1 MISAG
6 EIELPE
12 QSKSSGISLRGRTVP
27 GYIAVEGPIGVGKP
41 PLARRIADTFDYDL
55 LLEEAELNPFLERFY
70 QNRQQTALATQL
82 FFLFQRVQ
90 KITELKQRDMFD
102 QARVADFVLEKDPLF
117 ARVNLEPDEFTLY
130 EKVFSKMRVD
140 APVPDLVI
148 YLQASPDRLLERIDR
163 RGIDAERL
171 IDRQYL
177 EQLNEVY
184 SEFFLYYDAAPL
196 LIVNANEIDLAQ
208 GDRDY
213 EQLVDYMLNIKK
225 GRHYF
230 NPTFLAEDLLLIS
243 RREST
248 E

>member
-1 MISAG
+1 MITAG

-12 QSKSSGISLRGRTVP
+12 QSTSSGISLRGRTVP
-27 GYIAVEGPIGVGKP
+27 GYIAVEGPIGVGKTT
-41 PLARRIADTFDYDL
+41 LARRIADTFDYDL

-102 QARVADFVLEKDPLF
+102 QDRVADFVLEKDPLF
-117 ARVNLEPDEFTLY
+117 ARVNLEPDEFALY

-148 YLQASPDRLLERIDR
+148 YLQASPDRLMERIDR

-230 NPTFLAEDLLLIS
+230 NPTFFS
-243 RREST
+243 
-248 E
+248 

>member
-1 MISAG
+1 MITAG
-6 EIELPE
+6 EIGLPE
-12 QSKSSGISLRGRTVP
+12 QSTSSGISLRGRTVP
-27 GYIAVEGPIGVGKP
+27 GYIAVEGPIGVGKTT
-41 PLARRIADTFDYDL
+41 LARRIADTFDYDL

-148 YLQASPDRLLERIDR
+148 YLQANPDRLLERIDR

-230 NPTFLAEDLLLIS
+230 NPTFFS
-243 RREST
+243 
-248 E
+248 

>member
-1 MISAG
+1 MITAG
-6 EIELPE
+6 EIGLPE
-12 QSKSSGISLRGRTVP
+12 QSTSSGISLRGRTVP
-27 GYIAVEGPIGVGKP
+27 GYIAVEGPIGVGKTT
-41 PLARRIADTFDYDL
+41 LARRIADTFDYDL

-213 EQLVDYMLNIKK
+213 EHLVDYMLNIKK

-230 NPTFLAEDLLLIS
+230 NPTFFS
-243 RREST
+243 
-248 E
+248 

>member
-1 MISAG
+1 M
-6 EIELPE
+6 PE
-12 QSKSSGISLRGRTVP
+12 QSTSSGISLRGRTVP
-27 GYIAVEGPIGVGKP
+27 GYIAVEGPIGVGKTT
-41 PLARRIADTFDYDL
+41 LARRIADTFDYDL

-90 KITELKQRDMFD
+90 KITELKQRDMFE
-102 QARVADFVLEKDPLF
+102 QSRVADFVLEKDPLF
-117 ARVNLEPDEFTLY
+117 ARVNLEPDEYVLY
-130 EKVFSKMRVD
+130 EKVFTKMRVD

-171 IDRQYL
+171 IDRRYL

-184 SEFFLYYDAAPL
+184 SEFFLYYDSAPL

-213 EQLVDYMLNIKK
+213 EHLVDYMLNIKK

-230 NPTFLAEDLLLIS
+230 NPTFFS
-243 RREST
+243 
-248 E
+248 

>member
-1 MISAG
+1 MITAG
-6 EIELPE
+6 EIGLPE
-12 QSKSSGISLRGRTVP
+12 QSTSSGISLRGRTVP
-27 GYIAVEGPIGVGKP
+27 GYIAVEGPIGVGKTT
-41 PLARRIADTFDYDL
+41 LARRIADTFDYDL

-213 EQLVDYMLNIKK
+213 EQLVDYMLDIKK

-230 NPTFLAEDLLLIS
+230 NPTFFS
-243 RREST
+243 
-248 E
+248 

>member
-1 MISAG
+1 MITAG

-12 QSKSSGISLRGRTVP
+12 QSTSSGISLRGRTVP
-27 GYIAVEGPIGVGKP
+27 GYIAVEGPIGVGKTT
-41 PLARRIADTFDYDL
+41 LARRIADTFDYDL

-184 SEFFLYYDAAPL
+184 SEFFLYYDDAPL

-230 NPTFLAEDLLLIS
+230 NPTFFS
-243 RREST
+243 
-248 E
+248 

>member
-1 MISAG
+1 MITAG

-12 QSKSSGISLRGRTVP
+12 QSTSSGISLRGRTVP
-27 GYIAVEGPIGVGKP
+27 GYITVEGPIGVGKTT
-41 PLARRIADTFDYDL
+41 LARRIADTFDYDL

-70 QNRQQTALATQL
+70 LNRQQTALATQL

-117 ARVNLEPDEFTLY
+117 ARVNLELDEFALY
-130 EKVFSKMRVD
+130 EKVFNKMRVD

-171 IDRQYL
+171 IDRRYL

-230 NPTFLAEDLLLIS
+230 NPTFFS
-243 RREST
+243 
-248 E
+248 

>member
-12 QSKSSGISLRGRTVP
+12 QSTSSGISLRGRTVP
-27 GYIAVEGPIGVGKP
+27 GYIAVEGPIGVGKTT
-41 PLARRIADTFDYDL
+41 LARRIADTFDYDL
-55 LLEEAELNPFLERFY
+55 LLEEAELNPFLKRFY

-90 KITELKQRDMFD
+90 KIAELKQRDMFD

-117 ARVNLEPDEFTLY
+117 ARVNLEPDEFALY

-230 NPTFLAEDLLLIS
+230 NPTFFS
-243 RREST
+243 
-248 E
+248 

>member
-1 MISAG
+1 MITAG
-6 EIELPE
+6 DIELPE
-12 QSKSSGISLRGRTVP
+12 QSTSSGISLRGRTVP
-27 GYIAVEGPIGVGKP
+27 NYIAVEGPIGVGKTT
-41 PLARRIADTFDYDL
+41 LAHRIADTFEYDL

-117 ARVNLEPDEFTLY
+117 ARVNLEPDEFALY

-230 NPTFLAEDLLLIS
+230 NPTFFS
-243 RREST
+243 
-248 E
+248 